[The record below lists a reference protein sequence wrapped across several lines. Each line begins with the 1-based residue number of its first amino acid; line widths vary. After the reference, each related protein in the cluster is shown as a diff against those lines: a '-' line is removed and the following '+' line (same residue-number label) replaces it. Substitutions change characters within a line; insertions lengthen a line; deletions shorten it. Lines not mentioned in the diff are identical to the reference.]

1 MSVTVSRDQT
11 STASGSLLVN
21 ARFSFS
27 LISFRVPYIIFS
39 GFNGGRDFPAGYV
52 SL

>member
-11 STASGSLLVN
+11 STASGSLFVK

-27 LISFRVPYIIFS
+27 LISFRVPYMIFS
-39 GFNGGRDFPAGYV
+39 GFSRGRAFPAGYF